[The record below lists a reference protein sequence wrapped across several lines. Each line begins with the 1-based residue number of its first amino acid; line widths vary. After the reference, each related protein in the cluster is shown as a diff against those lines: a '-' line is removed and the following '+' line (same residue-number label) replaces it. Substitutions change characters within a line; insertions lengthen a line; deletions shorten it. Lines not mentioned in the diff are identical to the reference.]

1 MPPAARSTTDA
12 DDPGRA
18 PDHPSAIAEA
28 ILAGFDRHYGL
39 FRYNA
44 QQAKGRFEAA
54 DWHAIRTLA
63 RERIDFYDAR
73 VREAVE
79 RIEREFGASALAAAN
94 WAPVK
99 RHYVGLLAEHRQPEL
114 AETFYNSVCAKL
126 LHRTYFHNDFIFVRP
141 AVATEHLDAEPPSY
155 RAYYPLQSGLL
166 ATLRQMFVDLGLACP
181 YVDIDRDLALV
192 AAAMREHVGEDFV
205 PAVDCQFNV
214 LRTLFFRNKG
224 AYLIGRWVNDGEV
237 TPLAIPVLQDSRG
250 RLYLDTVL
258 LGAERMEA
266 LFNFSRA
273 YFMVDMQVP
282 SAYVRFLKT
291 LMPTKPESELYTMLG
306 LHKQGKTAFYRDL
319 LAHLRHSHDR
329 FVIAPGIKG
338 LVMGVFTLPSFP
350 YVFKIIKD
358 RRGKDVAREFVKR
371 QYQLVKTHD
380 RVGRMADTW
389 EYSDVPFPKDRL
401 DPALIAELRETAPSI
416 VEDEGDALVIRHV
429 YIERRMVPLNMVL
442 ERADDAERERAV
454 IEYGDAI
461 KQMVAADIF
470 PGDMLYKNFGVTRQG
485 RVVFY
490 DYDEVAYVHDCN
502 FRRIPPP
509 RTPEDEMAAEP
520 WYTVG
525 PHDVFPE
532 EFGTFLLGDPRVR
545 AIFMAHHADLLD
557 AEFWQRKQAR
567 IRAGILEDV
576 FPYPESM
583 RFRNRYHR
591 SDAFLPDAARA
602 SPTPPVA
609 PPE

>member
-1 MPPAARSTTDA
+1 MKKRTSDQAV
-12 DDPGRA
+12 
-18 PDHPSAIAEA
+18 AIAEA
-28 ILAGFDRHYGL
+28 ILAGFDRHYAL

-44 QQAKGRFEAA
+44 QQAKGRYEAS
-54 DWHAIRTLA
+54 DWHAIRILA

-79 RIEREFGASALAAAN
+79 RIEQAFGAAELAAHV
-94 WAPVK
+94 WPPVK
-99 RHYVGLLAEHRQPEL
+99 RHYVTLLAEHRQPEL
-114 AETFYNSVCAKL
+114 AETFFNSVCAKL

-141 AVATEHLDAEPPSY
+141 AVATEYLDAQPPSY
-155 RAYYPLQSGLL
+155 RSYYPSAGGMRV
-166 ATLRQMFVDLGLACP
+166 ALRRMLVDVGLACP
-181 YVDIDRDLALV
+181 FVDIDRDLAL
-192 AAAMREHVGEDFV
+192 AESALLEHLGPDFTA
-205 PAVDCQFNV
+205 AVDCQVHV

-224 AYLIGRWVNDGEV
+224 AYLIGRLVNDGEL
-237 TPLAIPVLQDSRG
+237 TPLAIPILQDARG
-250 RLYLDTVL
+250 RLFLDTVL
-258 LGAERMEA
+258 LGGERIEA

-273 YFMVDMQVP
+273 YFMVDMEVP
-282 SAYVRFLKT
+282 SAYVRFLQT
-291 LMPTKPESELYTMLG
+291 LMPTKPVSELYTMLG

-319 LAHLRHSHDR
+319 LAHLRHSHDP
-329 FVIAPGIKG
+329 FVVAPGIKG

-358 RRGKDVAREFVKR
+358 KRRKDVSREFIKR
-371 QYQLVKTHD
+371 QYQRVKMHD

-401 DPALIAELRETAPSI
+401 DPALLAELLDTAPSI
-416 VEDEGDALVIRHV
+416 IEDEGDTIVIRHV
-429 YIERRMVPLNMVL
+429 YIERRMVPLNLYL
-442 ERADDAERERAV
+442 ERATDEQRERAL

-502 FRRIPPP
+502 FRAIPAP
-509 RTPEDEMAAEP
+509 RTPEDEMSAEP

-532 EFGTFLLGDPRVR
+532 EFGTFLLGDPRIR
-545 AIFMAHHADLLD
+545 AVFTNHHGDLLD
-557 AEFWQRKQAR
+557 PGFWQRKQAR
-567 IRAGILEDV
+567 IRAGLLEDV
-576 FPYPESM
+576 FPYPDSV
-583 RFRNRYHR
+583 RFKNRYDR
-591 SDAFLPDAARA
+591 FESDPRVPAAA
-602 SPTPPVA
+602 VAAPA
-609 PPE
+609 PPAA